1 MFLVL
6 FSYAV
11 SFWIKCLVCCQYTMK
26 EYAILCEYTRNIVA
40 RKIYNIKFT
49 LVTVVWKL
57 QPICFHGQAA
67 GIRVE
72 MVT

>member
-1 MFLVL
+1 MFSVL

-11 SFWIKCLVCCQYTMK
+11 SFWIKCLVCCQYTMN
-26 EYAILCEYTRNIVA
+26 EYVILCECNIIA

-57 QPICFHGQAA
+57 QPVCLHGQAA